1 MGLITFEIPM
11 YFSIYKTSLVI
22 IRLTPGCIV
31 TPGGFYL
38 LIICWQFGV
47 IPSFSSSKYLDE
59 FSVFPGTLNYA
70 KVYAVKR
77 QIHNSSENVVLVYES
92 GIGRLFLN

>member
-31 TPGGFYL
+31 TLGGFYL
-38 LIICWQFGV
+38 WKICGKF
-47 IPSFSSSKYLDE
+47 
-59 FSVFPGTLNYA
+59 
-70 KVYAVKR
+70 
-77 QIHNSSENVVLVYES
+77 
-92 GIGRLFLN
+92 

>member
-31 TPGGFYL
+31 TPGGFYWCQFVVNLELSPL
-38 LIICWQFGV
+38 LARQSTLTNFLY
-47 IPSFSSSKYLDE
+47 SLDPQIMLE
-59 FSVFPGTLNYA
+59 FMQLKSDT
-70 KVYAVKR
+70 
-77 QIHNSSENVVLVYES
+77 
-92 GIGRLFLN
+92 